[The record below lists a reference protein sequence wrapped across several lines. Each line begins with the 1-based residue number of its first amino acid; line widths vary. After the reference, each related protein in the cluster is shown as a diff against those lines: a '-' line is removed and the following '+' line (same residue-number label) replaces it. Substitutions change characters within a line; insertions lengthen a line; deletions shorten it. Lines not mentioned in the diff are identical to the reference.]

1 MEAAHWHTFQI
12 LTKRSSLMLDF
23 LRQRY
28 TYKPAPAHLWFGVS
42 IEDGSKLSRVK
53 DLQEAPAGIRF
64 LSIEPLIGPVGTWTC
79 PASIG

>member
-28 TYKPAPAHLWFGVS
+28 TYKPASAHLWFGVS
-42 IEDGSKLSRVK
+42 IEDGSKL
-53 DLQEAPAGIRF
+53 
-64 LSIEPLIGPVGTWTC
+64 
-79 PASIG
+79 

>member
-1 MEAAHWHTFQI
+1 
-12 LTKRSSLMLDF
+12 MLDF

-28 TYKPAPAHLWFGVS
+28 TYKPAPAHLWFGV
-42 IEDGSKLSRVK
+42 DGSKLSRVK